1 MCNDRRV
8 AIINNNT
15 ILNIIEKQLKVAGNN
30 AINLNVCSIIC
41 YNYYNAFIFLTYV
54 D

>member
-1 MCNDRRV
+1 MCNDRCV

-15 ILNIIEKQLKVAGNN
+15 ILNIIEKQLKLFENN
-30 AINLNVCSIIC
+30 AINLNVYIIC
-41 YNYYNAFIFLTYV
+41 YNYYNAFIFLIYF